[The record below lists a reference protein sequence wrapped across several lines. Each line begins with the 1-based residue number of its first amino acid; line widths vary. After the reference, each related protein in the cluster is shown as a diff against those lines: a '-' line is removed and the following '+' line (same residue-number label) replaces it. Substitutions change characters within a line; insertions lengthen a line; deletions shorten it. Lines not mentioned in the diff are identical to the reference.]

1 VTKLV
6 RDEGGY
12 SLIELLT
19 VMAIL
24 TVILGGIST
33 LFVQGSNAEAEMN
46 VRFQAQTQA
55 RLALDKMRRELHSAC
70 SVSAG
75 WTASSATFNM
85 VNSAANPQAC
95 DGNVKITWCAQG
107 SGSRWGLYRVSG
119 ASCTGG
125 IKFADYLVNS
135 TTPNTAPAIFSDY
148 RSPTATGVTGNPNAH
163 NLGSIVVALPV
174 NVKPTRALD
183 LYLLQGA
190 IVLRN
195 SGRL

>member
-1 VTKLV
+1 MTKLV

-85 VNSAANPQAC
+85 RAP
-95 DGNVKITWCAQG
+95 
-107 SGSRWGLYRVSG
+107 SRS
-119 ASCTGG
+119 S
-125 IKFADYLVNS
+125 
-135 TTPNTAPAIFSDY
+135 
-148 RSPTATGVTGNPNAH
+148 PNACRRCPR
-163 NLGSIVVALPV
+163 S
-174 NVKPTRALD
+174 RAR
-183 LYLLQGA
+183 
-190 IVLRN
+190 LR
-195 SGRL
+195 

>member
-1 VTKLV
+1 MRLV
-6 RDEGGY
+6 RDESGY
-12 SLIELLT
+12 SIIELLT

-24 TVILGGIST
+24 SIVLGGIST

-46 VRFQAQTQA
+46 LRFQAQTQA

-75 WTASSATFNM
+75 WTSSSATFNM
-85 VNSAANPQAC
+85 VNTAANPPGC
-95 DGNVKITWCAQG
+95 DGTIKITWCAQG
-107 SGSRWGLYRVSG
+107 SGNRWGLYRISG
-119 ASCTGG
+119 ATCTGG
-125 IKFADYLVNS
+125 VKFADYLVNP

-148 RSPTATGVTGNPNAH
+148 RPPTATANPPSNPNGH

-174 NVKPTRALD
+174 NAKPSRALD
-183 LYLLQGA
+183 QYLLQGA